1 MNNEKKKIYG
11 AENLEFGLLPKTY
24 CRIVLQQ
31 VEKSYCNV
39 GS

>member
-1 MNNEKKKIYG
+1 MEKKNYG
-11 AENLEFGLLPKTY
+11 VENLEFGLLPKMY

-39 GS
+39 GN